1 MLLLCFVGVVKAEN
15 LVFNAQSETA
25 LPGNLAG
32 GQYTWVSPTI
42 TAPADFKTLRLTFGG
57 NIGNGKDA
65 NGYPHVAIAEFYLFD
80 KEGNR
85 VELTTENFSSN
96 ATETNEGAS
105 GLHALCNG
113 FDVKQDSE
121 GDYDW
126 YWHSYWSAGANG
138 LHYLEINLDEV
149 TADLSTFTFKYVT
162 RQENGTPTELLVTT
176 GSSSENV
183 ASQAQS
189 SQLLFANYD
198 LANQAFRLKS
208 SNITDAD
215 LYMTIETPNSNDQNE
230 GGVKI
235 LEKSVENANSQAFK
249 FEVVDDK
256 FYIKSESGYYLN
268 TLSNWGFNAVGSASN
283 DSKFEIVYVGEGEFK
298 IKGTKGYVGPNQN
311 YKTDHPYEMFSNHG
325 LDKSYLDWTLE
336 PYVVEYEV
344 VYNYKLN
351 GEVVKTETYI
361 LSDTED
367 YPNLKTAFGMT
378 TSDAKPD
385 GKVNANGTYDFNY
398 TSTIPFIWET
408 NADAIS
414 NWYTIKMHSN
424 NKRYIKY
431 IANGN
436 YLSWADTEFGLGKD
450 FYAWAFVG
458 NPFDGFKLVNK
469 ALTGTKALKSTNSG
483 NPSMQN
489 FADATA
495 FVYAQSDVAGQ
506 GYFCLKNPAGNYLNA
521 QSGKVAHWDDNDAG
535 STMEVATFEYSLEES
550 LSDLQGIYDV
560 VDNAFGTALGQYKE
574 MEPSF
579 EDKLY
584 VAFSEAGEALKSE
597 ENKEVGVISLL
608 VNHLVI
614 RWSEL
619 LANPR
624 SREINLPEQG
634 KFYRFSHNY
643 GGEVGNL
650 YVQAVACGVQNKA
663 NGMLMSADKDAK
675 SIFYY
680 ADGQLLS
687 YSKGLYVKDA
697 GSNRGL
703 QGVGVAGGAAKFEA
717 GTVVGQLG
725 IFAGDSF
732 HANTSG
738 DVRFI
743 DHCGNVHGTE
753 HNFTVE
759 EVTSL
764 PVTVTVAGWASFY
777 APVAVELPAGLKA
790 YYVSQAQNGWATL
803 TEISGT
809 IPANTGVLLE
819 GTAGSYDLTITDNVE
834 AISGNLLAGTTP
846 STYIAADAYALGLV
860 DSEVGFYIAT
870 KNQQEGASW
879 LNNGFKAYLP
889 ASLVETTAGALRF
902 NFGGETTAIES
913 VLNNG
918 VDANAPIYDLSGR
931 RVNNAVKGGIYIQNG
946 KKFIVK

>member
-1 MLLLCFVGVVKAEN
+1 M
-15 LVFNAQSETA
+15 
-25 LPGNLAG
+25 
-32 GQYTWVSPTI
+32 
-42 TAPADFKTLRLTFGG
+42 
-57 NIGNGKDA
+57 
-65 NGYPHVAIAEFYLFD
+65 
-80 KEGNR
+80 
-85 VELTTENFSSN
+85 
-96 ATETNEGAS
+96 
-105 GLHALCNG
+105 
-113 FDVKQDSE
+113 
-121 GDYDW
+121 
-126 YWHSYWSAGANG
+126 
-138 LHYLEINLDEV
+138 
-149 TADLSTFTFKYVT
+149 
-162 RQENGTPTELLVTT
+162 
-176 GSSSENV
+176 
-183 ASQAQS
+183 
-189 SQLLFANYD
+189 
-198 LANQAFRLKS
+198 
-208 SNITDAD
+208 
-215 LYMTIETPNSNDQNE
+215 
-230 GGVKI
+230 
-235 LEKSVENANSQAFK
+235 
-249 FEVVDDK
+249 
-256 FYIKSESGYYLN
+256 
-268 TLSNWGFNAVGSASN
+268 
-283 DSKFEIVYVGEGEFK
+283 GEGEFK

-361 LSDTED
+361 LRDTED

-378 TSDAKPD
+378 TSDAKPN
-385 GKVNANGTYDFNY
+385 GKVNANGTFDFNY
-398 TSTIPFIWET
+398 TSTVPFIWET

-424 NKRYIKY
+424 NKKYIKY

-436 YLSWADTEFGLGKD
+436 YLSWADTQFGLGKD

-469 ALTGTKALKSTNSG
+469 ALTGEKALKSTNGG

-489 FADATA
+489 FADATL
-495 FVYAQSDVAGQ
+495 FVCAQSDVAGQ
-506 GYFCLKNPAGNYLNA
+506 NYFCMQYPGGNYLNA
-521 QSGKVAHWDDNDAG
+521 QSGKVAHWNDNDAG
-535 STMEVATFEYSLEES
+535 STMEVAIFEYSLDES
-550 LSDLQGIYDV
+550 LSDLQEIYDV

-619 LANPR
+619 LANPG
-624 SREINLPEQG
+624 SREMNFPEQG

-663 NGMLMSADKDAK
+663 NGMLMSTDQDAK

-680 ADGQLLS
+680 ADDQLLS

-697 GSNRGL
+697 GSARGL
-703 QGVGVAGGAAKFEA
+703 QAVGVAGGTAKFEA

-732 HANTSG
+732 HANASG

-743 DHCGNVHGTE
+743 DHCGSVHSAD

-764 PVTVTVAGWASFY
+764 PVKVTAAGYASFY
-777 APVAVELPAGLKA
+777 APVAVELPVEGLEA
-790 YYVSQAQNGWATL
+790 YYVSKADNGWATL
-803 TEISGT
+803 TQIEGA
-809 IPANTGVLLE
+809 IPANTGVLLKGAE
-819 GTAGSYDLTITDNVE
+819 GSYDLAIVE
-834 AISGNLLAGTTP
+834 SATALEGTNLLEGTVA
-846 STYIAADAYALGLV
+846 SSYISDDAYALGFK
-860 DSEVGFYIAT
+860 DGEVGFYTAT

-889 ASLVETTAGALRF
+889 KTTESKTLRF
-902 NFGGETTAIES
+902 NFGGNTTAIES
-913 VLNNG
+913 VLNG